1 MTEADNRR
9 QNLRRLDDILEAL
22 EQLNLAEKRDLPDL
36 LAMRL
41 VELGVDEPRKHSI
54 AQLIERVW
62 AVQQPFLITLLTDR
76 RRRRAP
82 QAGCRPHGLLPVLV
96 DRNSR
101 I

>member
-41 VELGVDEPRKHSI
+41 VELGVEEPRKHSI

-62 AVQQPFLITLLTDR
+62 AVQQPFLITLITDR
-76 RRRRAP
+76 RRRRRRKTDADLMASP
-82 QAGCRPHGLLPVLV
+82 QF
-96 DRNSR
+96 
-101 I
+101 